1 MSRIACQISASVAV
15 GVNCLDRMSAICAG
29 VSGSLRMRKTD
40 QPIVVIERTAPVMNA
55 TFEIAGI
62 PLASTASLSMPIT
75 TKVAG
80 GRYARVW
87 ASPEIIVDRGHIAL
101 LQAEVELG
109 SKKSEIHLGQIGNLQ
124 YRVLFWADLA
134 LRLLHSTFGEHK
146 STQQT
151 RIIAKCRGHDDR
163 V

>member
-1 MSRIACQISASVAV
+1 
-15 GVNCLDRMSAICAG
+15 
-29 VSGSLRMRKTD
+29 MRKTD

-101 LQAEVELG
+101 LQAKTKLQ

-124 YRVLFWADLA
+124 YQFCSGQIWHYGFSIARSA
-134 LRLLHSTFGEHK
+134 STKAPSRPELSPSAGGMMIE
-146 STQQT
+146 SD
-151 RIIAKCRGHDDR
+151 RAAK
-163 V
+163 